1 MPMQLDSQ
9 LLRSVPKVVLQE
21 HLDGGLRPEGV
32 IRAGPR
38 LRLLEA
44 SHGRPSG
51 PGGLVPARR
60 QPGTPA

>member
-1 MPMQLDSQ
+1 MPTELDSQ
-9 LLRSVPKVVLQE
+9 LLRSVPKVVLHE
-21 HLDGGLRPEGV
+21 HLDGGLRLETV
-32 IRAGPR
+32 IRAGQRPK
-38 LRLLEA
+38 A